1 MGLLHDF
8 GEIYA
13 GDIVPGEM
21 GLDQK
26 HALEQQSVERVFRSL
41 PKGEEYLA
49 IWREF
54 EEGQTSEAK
63 FIKEVDRLE
72 MGLQAT
78 IYEQEQMG
86 DLELFFQST
95 DRALSTP
102 ELREIF
108 DALQALRPKKA

>member
-1 MGLLHDF
+1 
-8 GEIYA
+8 
-13 GDIVPGEM
+13 
-21 GLDQK
+21 
-26 HALEQQSVERVFRSL
+26 
-41 PKGEEYLA
+41 
-49 IWREF
+49 
-54 EEGQTSEAK
+54 K